1 MGEQGVV
8 VRSSME
14 PVSSAEFA
22 ASEQGTLPEAASVRE
37 GIRTLPMPLPAAAPP
52 YTLGYLILDSA
63 DEVHV
68 LDPGWDDDDNW
79 ARLEHGLTAIGKRPA
94 DVASIT
100 VTHLHADHLGMA
112 ERLRSAS
119 GARVALSRR
128 EQQAI
133 DALAGRDV
141 VDHTGR
147 FDQWGVPAAAQAEL
161 AQLKRP
167 GLAPFRAD
175 TLLDDGDDLLIPGRA
190 LTALHTAGHTPG
202 HLSFVDTADRL
213 LFTGDH
219 LLPNMFPGLGLG
231 GPTDTSPIGD
241 YLQALD
247 RLAPYDE
254 YEVCP
259 GHGYRFTGLRA
270 RREQTAEHHLRRA
283 REVAA
288 LLAGSDELSV
298 WQIASGVHWTAGWPN
313 LHGFEL
319 QSALAQTAMH
329 IEFVRSGGIA
339 A

>member
-1 MGEQGVV
+1 
-8 VRSSME
+8 ME
-14 PVSSAEFA
+14 PVSTQEFA
-22 ASEQGTLPEAASVRE
+22 ASGRGTLPQAEAVRD
-37 GIRTLPMPLPAAAPP
+37 GIRTLPMPLPAVAPP
-52 YTLGYLILDSA
+52 YTLGYLIVDSA
-63 DEVHV
+63 DDVHV
-68 LDPGWDDDDNW
+68 LDPGWDDAANW
-79 ARLEHGLTAIGKRPA
+79 SRLEQGLATIGKRPA

-100 VTHLHADHLGMA
+100 VSHLHSDHLGMA

-128 EQQAI
+128 EQDAI

-141 VDHTGR
+141 ADHTGR
-147 FDQWGVPAAAQAEL
+147 LDEWGVPASAQAEL

-167 GLAPFRAD
+167 ALAPFRAD
-175 TLLDDGDDLLIPGRA
+175 TLLEDGDDLGIPGRT
-190 LTALHTAGHTPG
+190 LTALHTPGHTPG
-202 HLSFVDTADRL
+202 HLSFVDSGDRL

-219 LLPNMFPGLGLG
+219 LLPNMFPGVGLG
-231 GPTDTSPIGD
+231 GPTESSPIGD
-241 YLQALD
+241 YLDALE

-270 RREQTAEHHLRRA
+270 RREQTAEHHLRRS

-288 LLAGSDELSV
+288 LLAGSEDLSV

-329 IEFVRSGGIA
+329 IEFVRSGRVA
-339 A
+339 R